1 MAALA
6 PIFAHD
12 PSHDSPTN
20 TGHYDRRLAR
30 LLQERPRVER
40 SLRGARGAL
49 GGQEVRGVRVV
60 DRIVH
65 LEVGH
70 RAIDLA
76 PLLGVDGGDLAEAPP
91 RVPLLAIG
99 ALGGGSGWEAVGPA
113 SPPSGAASSG
123 LPLARAAASLI
134 SLRAAIPRSRIF
146 WMPASPFGL
155 PHCVHASRAS
165 APLATCAGQFEVPV
179 TSD

>member
-1 MAALA
+1 M
-6 PIFAHD
+6 
-12 PSHDSPTN
+12 
-20 TGHYDRRLAR
+20 
-30 LLQERPRVER
+30 
-40 SLRGARGAL
+40 
-49 GGQEVRGVRVV
+49 RVV

-123 LPLARAAASLI
+123 LPLARAAASS
-134 SLRAAIPRSRIF
+134 SLRVAIPRLRIF
-146 WMPASPFGL
+146 WMPASPFGF
-155 PHCVHASRAS
+155 PHCVHHASRSGIYTIGHLRGTIRGAGHFRIG
-165 APLATCAGQFEVPV
+165 PKWGTRGLAHHCDGEV
-179 TSD
+179 DGGLRLGRHCCKR